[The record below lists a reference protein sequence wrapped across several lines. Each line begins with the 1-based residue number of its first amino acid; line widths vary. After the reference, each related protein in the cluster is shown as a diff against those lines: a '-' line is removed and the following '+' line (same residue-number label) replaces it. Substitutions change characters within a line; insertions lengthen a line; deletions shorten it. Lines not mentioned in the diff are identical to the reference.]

1 LEDRLKDSKGIE
13 IYFHL
18 QSSKDYKT
26 KLFKMFC
33 DELEGVYS
41 LKDRNKQ
48 PFSYGDISLNI
59 IGKFSPSFSIK

>member
-1 LEDRLKDSKGIE
+1 
-13 IYFHL
+13 
-18 QSSKDYKT
+18 
-26 KLFKMFC
+26 MFC